1 MYINSKFADI
11 MKSFPREIFRKS
23 VEQHKGDRYA
33 KKFSSYSHL
42 VAMIYSHLSE
52 SGSLHTIDQL
62 YFSVKVK
69 ITTKKN
75 NDNPDI

>member
-1 MYINSKFADI
+1 MYMNSKFADI
-11 MKSFPREIFRKS
+11 IKSFPREIFRKS

-42 VAMIYSHLSE
+42 SE
-52 SGSLHTIDQL
+52 SGSLRTIDQL

-75 NDNPDI
+75 NDNPDT